1 MSGTSVVHSKL
12 NICLETNDALKAKIS
27 NYHLLP
33 QLSSAHGTF
42 FIIQTMLVS
51 LFPMSSS
58 RKGKI
63 LEANEL
69 QLKGIFNENSL

>member
-27 NYHLLP
+27 NHHLLP

-42 FIIQTMLVS
+42 FITQTMLVS
-51 LFPMSSS
+51 LFPMPSS